1 MLYEPM
7 LISGSVQK
15 CVASYELNYPSSP
28 PGIPNKAFTEAL
40 NVEIE

>member
-7 LISGSVQK
+7 LIFKK